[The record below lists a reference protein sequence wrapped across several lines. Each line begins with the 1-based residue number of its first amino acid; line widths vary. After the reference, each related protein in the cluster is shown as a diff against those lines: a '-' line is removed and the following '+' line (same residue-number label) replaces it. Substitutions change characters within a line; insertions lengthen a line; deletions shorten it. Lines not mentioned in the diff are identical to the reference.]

1 MDEKVW
7 GIAIG
12 DDPASRENHFVIYSK
27 RRGFAVES
35 HAGTHT
41 TLKPLT
47 EAKVAAEIALFHRAK
62 VTRFERW

>member
-7 GIAIG
+7 SIAIG
-12 DDPASRENHFVIYSK
+12 DDPAGRENHFAIYSK

-35 HAGTHT
+35 RARPHT

-47 EAKVAAEIALFHRAK
+47 EANVAAEIALFHRAK